1 MEAETETRFSIC
13 RNTDKFR
20 NIPRKMDFSSSSSPM
35 GSVRRPPPP
44 PLHIAQSSYTP
55 PKYGRRGSASTL
67 LYTGPQSGSP
77 RKIEHYGSANNR
89 HSQSRILSSPAT
101 GELLY
106 SIPTPGSPPVRVSRP
121 PAPRTSVM
129 SPRRSAHPQSPPPP
143 PARSRTSISLPP
155 EPAQKELNDY
165 EFLCRRFFFAQDEA
179 AKLSMDAIM
188 NKTSQY
194 HQAKYTRVQAN
205 VRREFHL
212 TQSLRKISE
221 FRAHLSSEQPGCSLS
236 PAARASPSGALAR
249 RERANKFQAFVEAQ
263 CGSAGTQNFFI
274 GLYAAMKLQTLPPNI
289 GGTGEG
295 RIEWEIDD
303 AVFME
308 SGGNQFMLDAI
319 DMMKGVLGFDERPL
333 NYRPLPCRAFHQP
346 SLFSST
352 NVLSNSRD
360 MGEDPSLSEAL
371 SKPTRAAPPRRS
383 RAPSDPFL
391 DPTRSSPSMNAAL
404 SMPLPTP
411 EESATDLDSLG
422 PSTPLDER
430 GPEIPPRASLSD
442 QYAAS
447 TYSMDAEIFL
457 NEQQLRVWTFPP
469 YITNPELHKL
479 MAMFPPSI
487 TSQAVPRFKP
497 LAKTK
502 QRKGKRKGA
511 GIDIEGNPMQMGLGI
526 DLTGVD
532 IDLVKERGE
541 IRKGTGRMW
550 IGDLMRLP
558 GWRGTFWDTI
568 RDWFRHLFR

>member
-1 MEAETETRFSIC
+1 
-13 RNTDKFR
+13 
-20 NIPRKMDFSSSSSPM
+20 MDFSSSSSPM

-221 FRAHLSSEQPGCSLS
+221 FRAHLSSVQPGCSLS

-249 RERANKFQAFVEAQ
+249 RERAKKFQAFVEAQ

-383 RAPSDPFL
+383 RASSDPFL

>member
-1 MEAETETRFSIC
+1 
-13 RNTDKFR
+13 
-20 NIPRKMDFSSSSSPM
+20 MDN
-35 GSVRRPPPP
+35 
-44 PLHIAQSSYTP
+44 
-55 PKYGRRGSASTL
+55 GRVAL
-67 LYTGPQSGSP
+67 FDP
-77 RKIEHYGSANNR
+77 
-89 HSQSRILSSPAT
+89 HSRQ
-101 GELLY
+101 
-106 SIPTPGSPPVRVSRP
+106 
-121 PAPRTSVM
+121 
-129 SPRRSAHPQSPPPP
+129 
-143 PARSRTSISLPP
+143 PP
-155 EPAQKELNDY
+155 EPTSTPRPLPNVHIPPPEPTQKELDNY
-165 EFLCRRFFFAQDEA
+165 EFLCRQFFFAQDES
-179 AKLSMDAIM
+179 AKLSMDAII
-188 NKTSQY
+188 NKVSQY

-205 VRREFHL
+205 VRREFHI

-221 FRAHLSSEQPGCSLS
+221 FRAHLSSVQPGCSLS

-249 RERANKFQAFVEAQ
+249 RERADKLRAFVKAQ
-263 CGSAGTQNFFI
+263 SGSAGTQNFFT
-274 GLYAAMKLQTLPPNI
+274 GLYTAMKLQTLPPSI
-289 GGTGEG
+289 GGTGKG

-319 DMMKGVLGFDERPL
+319 DIMKGVLGFDERPL
-333 NYRPLPCRAFHQP
+333 NYRPLPCRSFHQP

-352 NVLSNSRD
+352 NVSSSSRD
-360 MGEDPSLSEAL
+360 RGEDPSLSEAIN
-371 SKPTRAAPPRRS
+371 KPTRAAPPGRS

-404 SMPLPTP
+404 AMTLPTP

-447 TYSMDAEIFL
+447 TYSMDAEAFL
-457 NEQQLRVWTFPP
+457 NEQQLRIWTFPP

-479 MAMFPPSI
+479 MAIFPSSI
-487 TSQAVPRFKP
+487 TSQTVPRFRP
-497 LAKTK
+497 LAKSK
-502 QRKGKRKGA
+502 QRKGRRKGA
-511 GIDIEGNPMQMGLGI
+511 DIDLEGEGNPMQLGLSI
-526 DLTGVD
+526 DPAGLD
-532 IDLVKERGE
+532 ADLVNERGE

>member
-1 MEAETETRFSIC
+1 ME
-13 RNTDKFR
+13 
-20 NIPRKMDFSSSSSPM
+20 FSSSPSPM
-35 GSVRRPPPP
+35 GSGKRAPPPP
-44 PLHIAQSSYTP
+44 IRIAQSSYTP
-55 PKYGRRGSASTL
+55 PNYVSSRRGSASTL
-67 LYTGPQSGSP
+67 LYDMPSASP
-77 RKIEHYGSANNR
+77 RKMEYGSANNR
-89 HSQSRILSSPAT
+89 LSQSRILTSPPAT
-101 GELLY
+101 EQLLY
-106 SIPTPGSPPVRVSRP
+106 SIPAPGSPPVRISGP
-121 PAPRTSVM
+121 QFAIAHES
-129 SPRRSAHPQSPPPP
+129 RRSVYPQSPPLPLLAREHRHHSSQNPRRRSLMNTKLFVDNCEIFPP
-143 PARSRTSISLPP
+143 FISI
-155 EPAQKELNDY
+155 
-165 EFLCRRFFFAQDEA
+165 FCQDEN
-179 AKLSMDAIM
+179 AKIAMDAMM
-188 NKTSQY
+188 NKIPQY

-221 FRAHLSSEQPGCSLS
+221 FRAHLSSVQPGCSLS
-236 PAARASPSGALAR
+236 PAARATPSGTLAR
-249 RERANKFQAFVEAQ
+249 RERADKFQAFLDAQ

-274 GLYAAMKLQTLPPNI
+274 GLYAAMKLQTLPPSI
-289 GGTGEG
+289 GGTGES

-333 NYRPLPCRAFHQP
+333 NYRPLPCRSFHQS

-352 NVLSNSRD
+352 NVLPRD
-360 MGEDPSLSEAL
+360 RAEDPSVSEAIN
-371 SKPTRAAPPRRS
+371 KPVRAAPPGRS
-383 RAPSDPFL
+383 RASSDPFL
-391 DPTRSSPSMNAAL
+391 DPTRSSLSMNAAL
-404 SMPLPTP
+404 SMALPTP

-430 GPEIPPRASLSD
+430 GPEIPPPASLSD

-447 TYSMDAEIFL
+447 TYSMDAETFL
-457 NEQQLRVWTFPP
+457 NEQQLRIWTFPP

-479 MAMFPPSI
+479 MAMFPSSI
-487 TSQAVPRFKP
+487 TSQTVPRFRP

-502 QRKGKRKGA
+502 QRKGRRKGA
-511 GIDIEGNPMQMGLGI
+511 DVDLEGDCNLQMGLGI
-526 DLTGVD
+526 DPAGFD
-532 IDLVKERGE
+532 NDLVKERGE

>member
-1 MEAETETRFSIC
+1 M
-13 RNTDKFR
+13 
-20 NIPRKMDFSSSSSPM
+20 SSPSPM
-35 GSVRRPPPP
+35 GSIRRAPPP
-44 PLHIAQSSYTP
+44 PLHIAQSNYTP
-55 PKYGRRGSASTL
+55 PNYGRRGSASAL
-67 LYTGPQSGSP
+67 LYNGPQSGSP
-77 RKIEHYGSANNR
+77 RKIEYGSANR
-89 HSQSRILSSPAT
+89 LSQSRILSSPPAT
-101 GELLY
+101 EELLY

-121 PAPRTSVM
+121 RNSIM
-129 SPRRSAHPQSPPPP
+129 NPRRSVHPQSPPPP
-143 PARSRTSISLPP
+143 PARSRTSASLPP
-155 EPAQKELNDY
+155 EPTQRELDDY
-165 EFLCRRFFFAQDEA
+165 EFLCRRFFFAQDEN
-179 AKLSMDAIM
+179 AKVSMDTIM
-188 NKTSQY
+188 NKTPQY

-205 VRREFHL
+205 VRREYHL

-221 FRAHLSSEQPGCSLS
+221 FRAHLSSVQPGCSLS
-236 PAARASPSGALAR
+236 PAARASPGGALAR
-249 RERANKFQAFVEAQ
+249 RERADKFQAFVESQ

-274 GLYAAMKLQTLPPNI
+274 GLYAAMKLQTLPPSI

-319 DMMKGVLGFDERPL
+319 DTMKGILGFDERPL
-333 NYRPLPCRAFHQP
+333 NYRPLPCRTFHQP

-352 NVLSNSRD
+352 NVLSSRD
-360 MGEDPSLSEAL
+360 RGEDPVLSEAIN
-371 SKPTRAAPPRRS
+371 KPIRAAPPGRS
-383 RAPSDPFL
+383 RASSDPFL

-404 SMPLPTP
+404 SMTLPTP

-422 PSTPLDER
+422 PCTPLDER
-430 GPEIPPRASLSD
+430 GPEIPPPVSLSD

-457 NEQQLRVWTFPP
+457 NEQQLRIWTFPP

-479 MAMFPPSI
+479 MAMFPSSI
-487 TSQAVPRFKP
+487 TSQTVPRFKP

-502 QRKGKRKGA
+502 QRKGKRKGTDVDLE
-511 GIDIEGNPMQMGLGI
+511 GEGNPMQMGLAI
-526 DLTGVD
+526 DPIGVD
-532 IDLVKERGE
+532 MGLVKERGE